1 MLLVFRDP
9 RFRLLWTA
17 GAFNELGFIM
27 FYMVHGWLALEIT
40 DSPFWVG
47 ATMGMSGLGITLF
60 SVFGGVLADRLDRR
74 RLVLASQMVQVTII
88 LGLAFLIFSDQVQL
102 WHVLVV
108 AFLDGVVAAVK
119 VPAKMALTLD
129 VVGRER
135 LLSAT
140 AANFAAMTVTAIVGP
155 PVVGNIVRSFD
166 IAWAYVMIGGAILVS
181 ASLLLNLRG
190 VFRTAR
196 PASSPWQD
204 LRQGIHYVF
213 TTPVVRALI
222 LMALVTEGFGWAHDS
237 MLPVMARDV
246 LGIGVSG
253 LGYMIAVAAAG
264 ATVSTVIVSNMGD
277 VKEKGRLAVVGVGGF
292 GLFLMLFA
300 ASPWF
305 PLSMVLLAL
314 AYAMGMAYEAT
325 VTTLL
330 QVLVPN
336 EMRGRVLSFQT
347 LTWGVTGLA
356 GFHTGAIAG
365 AVGAPLAIAI
375 GGGIVLLNALRLFRG
390 ASRLQEQ
397 SAEAGAGD

>member
-1 MLLVFRDP
+1 
-9 RFRLLWTA
+9 
-17 GAFNELGFIM
+17 
-27 FYMVHGWLALEIT
+27 
-40 DSPFWVG
+40 
-47 ATMGMSGLGITLF
+47 MSGLGITLF

-108 AFLDGVVAAVK
+108 AFLDGVVAAVR

-222 LMALVTEGFGWAHDS
+222 LMALVTEGFGWALDS

-292 GLFLMLFA
+292 GLFLMQFA
-300 ASPWF
+300 ASPWGW
-305 PLSMVLLAL
+305 P
-314 AYAMGMAYEAT
+314 T
-325 VTTLL
+325 RR
-330 QVLVPN
+330 P
-336 EMRGRVLSFQT
+336 
-347 LTWGVTGLA
+347 
-356 GFHTGAIAG
+356 
-365 AVGAPLAIAI
+365 
-375 GGGIVLLNALRLFRG
+375 
-390 ASRLQEQ
+390 
-397 SAEAGAGD
+397 